1 MTSTNQVALLLSALA
16 LVCACSS
23 SEEGRPEPP
32 PIEETAFKDMAGALE
47 KAHSVEDTT
56 LQRTEQL
63 NEAIEASE
71 SR

>member
-1 MTSTNQVALLLSALA
+1 MTTTNQVALLLSALA

-32 PIEETAFKDMAGALE
+32 PIEETAFKEMAGALE
-47 KAHSVEDTT
+47 KAHNVEDTT
-56 LQRTEQL
+56 MQRTEQL